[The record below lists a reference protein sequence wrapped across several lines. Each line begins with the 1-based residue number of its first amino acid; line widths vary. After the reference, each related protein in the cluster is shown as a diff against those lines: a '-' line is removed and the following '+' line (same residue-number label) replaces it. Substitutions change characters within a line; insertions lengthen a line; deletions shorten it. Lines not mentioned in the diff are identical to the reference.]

1 MNDNSMNDN
10 SMNLA
15 AVIASNSFYV
25 GGNWGFVLKENEE
38 YEKIINILKSI
49 NNGGINLLEVSNGMI
64 VFCNTQYLA
73 NAINQVDPISTDVWN
88 KQNTRLKSEILEFQK
103 FLTGILRGNSKY
115 GEKRNGYIEYNIGL
129 YSCNNLHKMRV
140 NGIEYPAYSLSIVE
154 AVKEIIKLK
163 NHLDIYISTKDSFI
177 SLNEINNLNDINKL
191 SEGLEISNTLTG
203 VFLTIRVV
211 N

>member
-1 MNDNSMNDN
+1 
-10 SMNLA
+10 
-15 AVIASNSFYV
+15 
-25 GGNWGFVLKENEE
+25 
-38 YEKIINILKSI
+38 
-49 NNGGINLLEVSNGMI
+49 
-64 VFCNTQYLA
+64 
-73 NAINQVDPISTDVWN
+73 
-88 KQNTRLKSEILEFQK
+88 
-103 FLTGILRGNSKY
+103 
-115 GEKRNGYIEYNIGL
+115 
-129 YSCNNLHKMRV
+129 MRV

-211 N
+211 K